1 MADYRFQV
9 MNQSSRGLCGVLCV
23 ETAEQFGVVRSLRW
37 SYHGLGAGPATSG
50 SGYGSPSGSM
60 LVMQVPS
67 GEEWARILHC
77 APHELRAGVSYTI
90 QSSAGHDVA
99 TLVELAQPRCYLAA
113 A

>member
-23 ETAEQFGVVRSLRW
+23 ETAEQFGVVRTLRW

-60 LVMQVPS
+60 LEMQLPS

-77 APHELRAGVSYTI
+77 APHELRNGVSYTI
-90 QSSAGHDVA
+90 QSSVGHDVV
-99 TLVELAQPRCYLAA
+99 TLVEQAQPRYYRAA

>member
-23 ETAEQFGVVRSLRW
+23 ETAEQFGVVRTLRW

-60 LVMQVPS
+60 LVMQLPS

-77 APHELRAGVSYTI
+77 APHELRNGLSYTI

-99 TLVELAQPRCYLAA
+99 TLVEQAEPRYYRAA

>member
-23 ETAEQFGVVRSLRW
+23 ETAEQFGVVRKLSW
-37 SYHGLGAGPATSG
+37 SFHGVGGGAVSHG

-60 LVMQVPS
+60 LVMQLPN

-77 APHELRAGVSYTI
+77 APHELRAGLSYTI
-90 QSSAGHDVA
+90 ESGSGHDVA
-99 TLVELAQPRCYLAA
+99 TLVDNGRARSLRAA
-113 A
+113 